1 MILALNVLE
10 ISAPVFVL
18 ALIGFLWVRKGHD
31 YDVEF
36 VTRLAMNLA
45 VPSLIFTALMQAQI
59 DPGALGQIFLATM
72 ASYGAV
78 TVLAAVGLR
87 LAGQKLRE
95 LLPPMIFG
103 NTGNLGLPL
112 MLFAFGQAG
121 LSYGIVVFAV
131 MAIWNFTFGIWV
143 LSGGGGIT
151 RLAREPIVWASLLG
165 TLFLSQGWHTP
176 QVITNILSLIGQI
189 AIPIMLIT
197 LGVAVARL
205 QIRDLGRA
213 GLLCVI
219 RFMVLTAVA
228 WAVGRAFDLPPVAFA
243 VLVVQ
248 FATPVAVSSYLL
260 AEKYRAGPDTVAG
273 LVVISTIM
281 SILTLPL
288 LLALFV

>member
-1 MILALNVLE
+1 
-10 ISAPVFVL
+10 
-18 ALIGFLWVRKGHD
+18 
-31 YDVEF
+31 
-36 VTRLAMNLA
+36 
-45 VPSLIFTALMQAQI
+45 
-59 DPGALGQIFLATM
+59 
-72 ASYGAV
+72 
-78 TVLAAVGLR
+78 
-87 LAGQKLRE
+87 
-95 LLPPMIFG
+95 
-103 NTGNLGLPL
+103 
-112 MLFAFGQAG
+112 
-121 LSYGIVVFAV
+121 
-131 MAIWNFTFGIWV
+131 
-143 LSGGGGIT
+143 
-151 RLAREPIVWASLLG
+151 
-165 TLFLSQGWHTP
+165 
-176 QVITNILSLIGQI
+176 
-189 AIPIMLIT
+189 
-197 LGVAVARL
+197 VAVARL